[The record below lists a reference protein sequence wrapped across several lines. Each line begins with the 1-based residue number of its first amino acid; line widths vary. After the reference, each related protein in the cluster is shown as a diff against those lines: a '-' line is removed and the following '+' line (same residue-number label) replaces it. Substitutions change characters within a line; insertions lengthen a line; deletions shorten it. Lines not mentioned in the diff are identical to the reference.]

1 MVKSVCIAERGSESG
16 TELATI
22 EGLGSV
28 SFVVPAMNEEVTL
41 RTLFDGVKE
50 VIEPLAERWEML
62 FIDDGSTDSTW
73 EKMCELAEEYPDIVR
88 TFRFQRNLG
97 KSSALAL
104 GYREAHG
111 DYVFTMDADLQD
123 DPQEI
128 PRFLAKMREGFD
140 VVSGW
145 KRKRYDPWH
154 KVLPSR
160 VFNWIISNISGV
172 KLHDHNC
179 GFKCYRNEV
188 VKKLPMYG
196 NMHRMVPSFAGI
208 LGYKTGEIPVQ
219 HHARQFGVSKYGV
232 KRILHG
238 IADMWTVY
246 FLKKY
251 PERPQHFFMQA
262 AGVAGAFAV
271 LVGLATWLLPF
282 VTGSGVIAGTMLATT
297 LLAAAFIV
305 FMLGFLG
312 EQQTSQNYRAQREI
326 SVAETKGRGI
336 PRLNE
341 ARIDVI
347 EVVKK
352 ERKSPKALVVD
363 DDVTI
368 VRLMRK
374 FLESDGWEV
383 LTAHTADAGMN
394 LLDST
399 VDVAF
404 VDVHLPD
411 RDFSETISKIRAT
424 SPGTQVV
431 SFTSDR
437 DVRLSVQ
444 AFRRGVSDYLLK
456 PIARDEVLATAKSA
470 LWKTGADILEA

>member
-1 MVKSVCIAERGSESG
+1 MPFQVWNLEIEVAQVER
-16 TELATI
+16 I
-22 EGLGSV
+22 GSV
-28 SFVVPAMNEEVTL
+28 SFIVPAMNEEVTL
-41 RTLFDGVKE
+41 RTLFDGVRE

-73 EKMCELAEEYPDIVR
+73 GKMCELAEEYPNIVR
-88 TFRFQRNLG
+88 TYRFQRNLG

-104 GYREAHG
+104 GYREAQG

-128 PRFLAKMREGFD
+128 PRFLEKMREGFD

-179 GFKCYRNEV
+179 GFKCYSNEV
-188 VKKLPMYG
+188 IKKLPMYG

-262 AGVAGAFAV
+262 AGVVAALAV
-271 LVGLATWLLPF
+271 FVGLATWLLPF
-282 VTGSGVIAGTMLATT
+282 VTGGGVIVGGMLATT

-312 EQQTSQNYRAQREI
+312 EQQTSQNYKAQRDI

-336 PRLNE
+336 PRLQE
-341 ARIDVI
+341 ATIDVI

-368 VRLMRK
+368 VRLMKK
-374 FLESDGWEV
+374 FLEEDGWEV
-383 LTAHTADAGMN
+383 ITAGTADAGMN
-394 LLDST
+394 QLNPT
-399 VDVAF
+399 FDVAF

-411 RDFSETISKIRAT
+411 RDFSETISKMRMI
-424 SPGTQVV
+424 SPTTQVV
-431 SFTSDR
+431 SFTADR

-456 PIARDEVLATAKSA
+456 PIVKEEVLATANSA
-470 LWKTGADILEA
+470 LWKAGGDVVDT